1 MSRIIKILVVYYS
14 RSGKTRNIASII
26 AKELEAE
33 TEEIVDHKNRKG
45 LLGFISSG
53 NEAYLQRVIPIEK
66 LKKDPA
72 GYDLIIIGTPVWA
85 GYLSSPVH
93 SFLREYKEKIAKFAF
108 FITCMGSDPG
118 RILLNVEHI
127 MSKKPVVVMNINHR
141 AFKKQYQLKMIDE
154 FVSSIKQNIKD

>member
-1 MSRIIKILVVYYS
+1 MSRIMKILVVYYS
-14 RSGKTRNIASII
+14 RSGNTRNIAGII
-26 AKELEAE
+26 AKALEAE
-33 TEEIVDHKNRKG
+33 TEEIIDHRNRKG
-45 LLGFISSG
+45 FLGFISSG
-53 NEAYLQRVIPIEK
+53 NEAYLQRTIPIEK

-127 MSKKPVVVMNINHR
+127 MSKKPVAVMNINHR
-141 AFKKQYQLKMIDE
+141 ALKNQYHLKMIDE
-154 FVSSIKQNIKD
+154 FVSSLKQYIKD